1 MKTLLLAASLLL
13 IASVPALAAPQ
24 TYSRTIV
31 TNRDTQML
39 VEDFHVVPGA
49 ASSAASALDGSSATA
64 TADFGVV
71 KLSANAPTDIGFAQ
85 AIGSFRDTI
94 TLSGTG
100 PVPITISFLA
110 NGVVTNH
117 NPGVGD
123 WSYDVALHL
132 QGNFTDLSRE
142 TPVISTATGNV
153 SIPLS
158 ISGSAFAGVPLDL
171 FGYFAIYSSGNTF
184 SAFGLDFA
192 HTALLTGIDVPDGV
206 TVTSA
211 TYGLL
216 PTSNGQFTYQA
227 VKDALVPVPVPALL
241 PVFGLGFSVAALARC
256 RRIFGGKG
264 GCLLS

>member
-1 MKTLLLAASLLL
+1 MKTLLLAASLSL
-13 IASVPALAAPQ
+13 IASVPALGAPQ
-24 TYSRTIV
+24 NSSRTIV

-39 VEDFHVVPGA
+39 VEDNPHVVPGA

-64 TADFGVV
+64 AADFGVV
-71 KLSANAPTDIGFAQ
+71 KLSANALTDIGFAQ
-85 AIGSFRDTI
+85 AYGSFRDTI

-123 WSYDVALHL
+123 WSYDVTLHL
-132 QGNFTDLSRE
+132 QGDFTDISRN
-142 TPVISTATGNV
+142 TPVISTTTGNV

-158 ISGSAFAGVPLDL
+158 ISGSAFAGVPLEL
-171 FGYFAIYSSGNTF
+171 FGYFAIFSSGNTF
-184 SAFGLDFA
+184 SAYGLDFA
-192 HTALLTGIDVPDGV
+192 HTGLLTGIDVPDGV

-216 PTSNGQFTYQA
+216 PTSDGQFTYQA

-241 PVFGLGFSVAALARC
+241 PLFGLAFSVVALARC
-256 RRIFGGKG
+256 R
-264 GCLLS
+264 

>member
-1 MKTLLLAASLLL
+1 MKAIFLAASLSF
-13 IASVPALAAPQ
+13 IASLPALAESQ

-49 ASSAASALDGSSATA
+49 ASSAASALDGSNAIA
-64 TADFGVV
+64 AADFGVI
-71 KLSANAPTDIGFAQ
+71 KLSANAPTDSRLAQ
-85 AIGSFRDTI
+85 AVGSFRDTV

-100 PVPITISFLA
+100 SVPITINFLA

-132 QGNFTDLSRE
+132 QGDFTDLSRD
-142 TPVISTATGNV
+142 TPVISTATGTV

-192 HTALLTGIDVPDGV
+192 HTALLAGIDVPDGV

-211 TYGLL
+211 TFGLL
-216 PTSNGQFTYQA
+216 PTNDGQFTYQA
-227 VKDALVPVPVPALL
+227 VKDALVPVPVPPLL
-241 PVFGLGFSVAALARC
+241 PMFGLALSVATLALH
-256 RRIFGGKG
+256 RRI
-264 GCLLS
+264 